1 MCFMKSP
8 KMPTPPPPP
17 APPAAVPQVT
27 AKEVDF
33 EAIDTDS
40 AAMKK
45 KRDGKKQF
53 RVDRKQNTLGT
64 NLSEGT
70 GLSIPKKQ
78 TNTKYS

>member
-1 MCFMKSP
+1 
-8 KMPTPPPPP
+8 MPTPPPPP
-17 APPAAVPQVT
+17 APPAAEPQVT

-78 TNTKYS
+78 TNNN

>member
-1 MCFMKSP
+1 MDS
-8 KMPTPPPPP
+8 
-17 APPAAVPQVT
+17 
-27 AKEVDF
+27 KEVDF

-78 TNTKYS
+78 TNNN

>member
-1 MCFMKSP
+1 
-8 KMPTPPPPP
+8 MPTPPPPP

-78 TNTKYS
+78 TNTKIWRFNR

>member
-1 MCFMKSP
+1 
-8 KMPTPPPPP
+8 MPTPPPPP
-17 APPAAVPQVT
+17 APPAAVPQVS

-64 NLSEGT
+64 NLAEGT

-78 TNTKYS
+78 TNTN

>member
-1 MCFMKSP
+1 
-8 KMPTPPPPP
+8 MPTPPPPP

-78 TNTKYS
+78 TNNNKTIDIHL

>member
-1 MCFMKSP
+1 
-8 KMPTPPPPP
+8 MPTPPPPP

-53 RVDRKQNTLGT
+53 LVYRKQNTLGT

-78 TNTKYS
+78 TNNN

>member
-17 APPAAVPQVT
+17 APPAAVPQIS

-78 TNTKYS
+78 TNTN

>member
-1 MCFMKSP
+1 
-8 KMPTPPPPP
+8 
-17 APPAAVPQVT
+17 
-27 AKEVDF
+27 
-33 EAIDTDS
+33 
-40 AAMKK
+40 MKK

-78 TNTKYS
+78 TNTN

>member
-1 MCFMKSP
+1 
-8 KMPTPPPPP
+8 MPAPPPPP

-64 NLSEGT
+64 NLAEGT

-78 TNTKYS
+78 TNTN

>member
-1 MCFMKSP
+1 
-8 KMPTPPPPP
+8 MPAPPPPP
-17 APPAAVPQVT
+17 APPAAVPQVS

-64 NLSEGT
+64 NLAEGT

-78 TNTKYS
+78 TNTN